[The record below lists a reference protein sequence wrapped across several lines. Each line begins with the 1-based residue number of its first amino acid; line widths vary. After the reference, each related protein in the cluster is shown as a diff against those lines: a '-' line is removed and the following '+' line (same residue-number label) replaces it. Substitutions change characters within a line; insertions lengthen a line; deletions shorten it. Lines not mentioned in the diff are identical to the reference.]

1 MALEGVFRFIFNFFC
16 RGFAII
22 KNLRRFAF
30 HFKATLC

>member
-1 MALEGVFRFIFNFFC
+1 MAFKRVFRIIFKFFTG
-16 RGFAII
+16 GFAII